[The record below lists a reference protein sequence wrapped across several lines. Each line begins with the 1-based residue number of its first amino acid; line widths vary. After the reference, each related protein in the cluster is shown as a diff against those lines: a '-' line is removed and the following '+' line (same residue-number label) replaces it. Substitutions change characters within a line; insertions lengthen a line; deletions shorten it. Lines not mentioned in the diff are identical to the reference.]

1 MIKRVIYIFFS
12 LLILAGCNLTDPFS
26 KKEGDCQS
34 VTLNFGFEKPSY
46 PEVTVRAP
54 EPLPLLEE
62 AISDLY
68 LFVFDEEG
76 NKRESLS
83 RYYSRE
89 DLGLVYPF
97 NQGGLS
103 GITLPKGANIIYLIA
118 NVEASHNMDVSKVA
132 LDTIATEAQLKALEV
147 KFKNVNQAPS
157 NTGVRNNILMWGR
170 ANVLVACG
178 MQTDVNIVLRNI
190 ESKIRFRIFLHPDA
204 IGKLEVQ
211 LNNYSVENIPR
222 RGLVVADRALTFTYE
237 NRDNDVYAIRPVEFD
252 MPEDL
257 TITRIPPG
265 ATQPAQLI
273 GDFYYYQLENCQEPT
288 KLITIAGA
296 EAMKLRTKLLKDE
309 NGMNLGEMCSN
320 KPSFEYAPQMCTF
333 VRIEA
338 SLKSTDTSNLFN
350 ADIFYYFPLGHDP
363 NDPNNYD
370 VLGNYTYTYNIYI
383 KGVKDVIIEADVQG
397 EHTDLYGD
405 PGLSGI
411 EVNPLTEGS
420 VFYPPSDFVVD
431 SHYANLEMSLC
442 KRNIVGI
449 QQGACSL
456 IYLATTPFDGRNRP
470 TEGKQDVKWVS
481 FTPIP
486 ASSNLLVP
494 YPGDH
499 ATKESPTP
507 RIMVYELNDMIK
519 NGALD
524 SYIRAD
530 STIKF
535 TVYVDENFYD
545 KHPIDSSIPL
555 RYADFVN
562 KPPRSMII
570 YFRSIASRDNQ
581 SHLYRDAFAVYQKA
595 IWTIFSE
602 RPSAPIDGFGME
614 VIDETFPVASPR
626 SAYSGITY
634 ADVSKVNGLHNQH
647 NIWEKTTGSS
657 TWRITFNPDGSGNS
671 LWKFKTVQT
680 RSNIGNVMSPIAG
693 DPTYTNEGAAENN
706 WATFNSKVYN
716 TGAFV
721 CLQRNR
727 DNNGNGIIDKDEIKW
742 FLPSYDQMLNTYI
755 GKASIPDQYW
765 FHHLMDRNGGSDR
778 NKEIFMQVTT
788 PKRGSNGAL
797 GNYWSDEGISLGNE
811 SAWRVRCFRNLPG
824 TIVEG
829 APNNEP
835 SEGPDF
841 GKFGFLTKATA
852 DSPAYVRITRNLD
865 PTTYRARFVDYGP
878 LPVPHTMRHAA
889 NSLTY
894 YFYVAETNINTGTL
908 SNIYES
914 VYLQG
919 KDPCDSYV
927 EKGITGWRTPNQ
939 LELAFIHM
947 INIGEM
953 GPATDGTST
962 LNYFGGGVLDGVFAI
977 TVAFDKFRDG
987 SPVTI
992 KRVNSIV
999 STSHIRENNWTAVY
1013 KTRCVKDMPIPAT
1026 P

>member
-1 MIKRVIYIFFS
+1 M
-12 LLILAGCNLTDPFS
+12 
-26 KKEGDCQS
+26 
-34 VTLNFGFEKPSY
+34 
-46 PEVTVRAP
+46 
-54 EPLPLLEE
+54 
-62 AISDLY
+62 
-68 LFVFDEEG
+68 
-76 NKRESLS
+76 
-83 RYYSRE
+83 
-89 DLGLVYPF
+89 
-97 NQGGLS
+97 
-103 GITLPKGANIIYLIA
+103 
-118 NVEASHNMDVSKVA
+118 
-132 LDTIATEAQLKALEV
+132 
-147 KFKNVNQAPS
+147 
-157 NTGVRNNILMWGR
+157 
-170 ANVLVACG
+170 
-178 MQTDVNIVLRNI
+178 
-190 ESKIRFRIFLHPDA
+190 
-204 IGKLEVQ
+204 
-211 LNNYSVENIPR
+211 
-222 RGLVVADRALTFTYE
+222 
-237 NRDNDVYAIRPVEFD
+237 
-252 MPEDL
+252 
-257 TITRIPPG
+257 
-265 ATQPAQLI
+265 
-273 GDFYYYQLENCQEPT
+273 
-288 KLITIAGA
+288 
-296 EAMKLRTKLLKDE
+296 
-309 NGMNLGEMCSN
+309 
-320 KPSFEYAPQMCTF
+320 
-333 VRIEA
+333 
-338 SLKSTDTSNLFN
+338 
-350 ADIFYYFPLGHDP
+350 
-363 NDPNNYD
+363 
-370 VLGNYTYTYNIYI
+370 
-383 KGVKDVIIEADVQG
+383 
-397 EHTDLYGD
+397 
-405 PGLSGI
+405 
-411 EVNPLTEGS
+411 
-420 VFYPPSDFVVD
+420 
-431 SHYANLEMSLC
+431 
-442 KRNIVGI
+442 
-449 QQGACSL
+449 
-456 IYLATTPFDGRNRP
+456 
-470 TEGKQDVKWVS
+470 
-481 FTPIP
+481 
-486 ASSNLLVP
+486 
-494 YPGDH
+494 
-499 ATKESPTP
+499 
-507 RIMVYELNDMIK
+507 
-519 NGALD
+519 
-524 SYIRAD
+524 
-530 STIKF
+530 
-535 TVYVDENFYD
+535 
-545 KHPIDSSIPL
+545 
-555 RYADFVN
+555 
-562 KPPRSMII
+562 
-570 YFRSIASRDNQ
+570 
-581 SHLYRDAFAVYQKA
+581 
-595 IWTIFSE
+595 
-602 RPSAPIDGFGME
+602 
-614 VIDETFPVASPR
+614 
-626 SAYSGITY
+626 
-634 ADVSKVNGLHNQH
+634 
-647 NIWEKTTGSS
+647 
-657 TWRITFNPDGSGNS
+657 
-671 LWKFKTVQT
+671 QT

-1013 KTRCVKDMPIPAT
+1013 KTRCVCLLYT
-1026 P
+1026 SRCV